1 MTDIDVKCS
10 HRITGVNYTELGGI
24 LIRECITCYCTHK
37 DVIEWVNPRARKD
50 TVEIS
55 SILVCL
61 DCPHRSIP

>member
-1 MTDIDVKCS
+1 MAGIDIRCS
-10 HRITGVNYTELGGI
+10 HRTTGMNYTGFGGI

-37 DVIEWVNPRARKD
+37 DVIKWAGPKARKD

-61 DCPHRSIP
+61 DCPHRIA